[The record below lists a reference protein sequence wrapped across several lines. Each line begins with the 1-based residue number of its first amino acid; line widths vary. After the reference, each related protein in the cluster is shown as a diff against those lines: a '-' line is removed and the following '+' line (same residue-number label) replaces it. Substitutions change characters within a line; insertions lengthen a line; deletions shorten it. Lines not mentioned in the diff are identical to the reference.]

1 MKKHLCSNT
10 VFSFSQY
17 GHCQTFKL
25 PSGEFEL
32 SKDPEKEGR
41 EALEKYKMSD
51 SHGFGKTIW
60 EKNIEIENDFI
71 TFKNSIFAFLD
82 LPKRTS
88 R

>member
-51 SHGFGKTIW
+51 SHGYILEVDLVRLYGK
-60 EKNIEIENDFI
+60 KHRN
-71 TFKNSIFAFLD
+71 
-82 LPKRTS
+82 
-88 R
+88 